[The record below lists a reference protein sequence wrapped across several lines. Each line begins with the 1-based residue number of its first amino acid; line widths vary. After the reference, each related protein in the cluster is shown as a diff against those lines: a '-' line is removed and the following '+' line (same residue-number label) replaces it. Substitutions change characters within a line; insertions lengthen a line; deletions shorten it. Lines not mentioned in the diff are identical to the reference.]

1 MTPTAEIVRRMNEA
15 EEMFRGE
22 PHDDY
27 SIADDMALAS
37 ERLSE
42 LQAEADR
49 LREDAER
56 YRWLRDEISCD
67 EACRIFP
74 GYHMKGAAWSDA
86 EFDAAIDAARRAP
99 ADGTAKRTDGDQQ
112 P

>member
-1 MTPTAEIVRRMNEA
+1 MTPTAEIVRRLEA
-15 EEMFRGE
+15 LHLITCAADKVDSRTTETLPR
-22 PHDDY
+22 
-27 SIADDMALAS
+27 IAAA
-37 ERLSE
+37 RLE
-42 LQAEADR
+42 ALQAEADR

-86 EFDAAIDAARRAP
+86 EFDAAIDAARSAP
-99 ADGTAKRTDGDQQ
+99 ADGGG
-112 P
+112 